1 MSLIPDSDFGERVR
15 SRLRSEKVVWLTT
28 TGADGTPQPNPV
40 WFLWEEDADAVLVY
54 NANDANRLD
63 HVAVRPRVS
72 LNFDGNGK
80 GGNIVVLSGVAEQ
93 ALDVPSA
100 DHHEGYLAKYAPD
113 VERVSGDPADFAKRY
128 SVPLRIRITKVRGF

>member
-1 MSLIPDSDFGERVR
+1 MSVIPDSEFGERVR
-15 SRLRSEKVVWLTT
+15 SRLQTETVVWLTT
-28 TGADGTPQPNPV
+28 TGADGTPQPNPE
-40 WFLWEEDADAVLVY
+40 WFLWEEEADAVLVY
-54 NANDANRLD
+54 NANNANRLD

-100 DHHEGYLAKYAPD
+100 DQHEGYLAKYARD
-113 VERVSGDPADFAKRY
+113 VERVSGDPAEFAKRY